1 MARLGGRMHD
11 MIRLLAR
18 FIVVPLGAAAGVVAA
33 VAVIVMAHWNAL
45 VAAANADPQGQ
56 QDYLF
61 ALVAAGPA
69 LVWLLS
75 AWAVHM
81 APPAAI
87 GIVISEALAIRSW
100 LFHAANGA
108 LASWIGWA
116 LTQDLADDQY
126 DYRFLDEPRI
136 LVAAGLA
143 AGLAYWL
150 VAGWTAGFWR
160 PVRTPR
166 PAPPP

>member
-1 MARLGGRMHD
+1 MDDVIRLFARL
-11 MIRLLAR
+11 IL
-18 FIVVPLGAAAGVVAA
+18 VPLGAAAGVAAA
-33 VAVIVMAHWNAL
+33 VVVIVMAHWNAL
-45 VAAANADPQGQ
+45 VAVANADSQAQ

-81 APPAAI
+81 AAPAAI
-87 GIVISEALAIRSW
+87 GILISEALAIRSW
-100 LFHAANGA
+100 LFHAGNCA

-116 LTQDLADDQY
+116 LTQDLDDDRY
-126 DYRFLDEPRI
+126 DYGSGYAFLAEPRI

-143 AGLAYWL
+143 AGLAYWV

-166 PAPPP
+166 PAPPR

>member
-1 MARLGGRMHD
+1 MHDVIRLFARL
-11 MIRLLAR
+11 IL
-18 FIVVPLGAAAGVVAA
+18 VPLGAAAGVAAA
-33 VAVIVMAHWNAL
+33 VAVILMAHWNAL
-45 VAAANADPQGQ
+45 TAAADADPQGQ

-81 APPAAI
+81 AAPAAI

-108 LASWIGWA
+108 LASWIGWV
-116 LTQDLADDQY
+116 LTQNPDAGDRY
-126 DYRFLDEPRI
+126 DYGFLAEPRI

-150 VAGWTAGFWR
+150 VAGWTAGFRR
-160 PVRTPR
+160 PVRAAR
-166 PAPPP
+166 PAPPT

>member
-1 MARLGGRMHD
+1 MD
-11 MIRLLAR
+11 DVIRLLAHL
-18 FIVVPLGAAAGVVAA
+18 VLVPLGAAAGIAA
-33 VAVIVMAHWNAL
+33 AAAVIVMAHWNAFT
-45 VAAANADPQGQ
+45 AAASADPQAQ
-56 QDYLF
+56 QDHLF
-61 ALVAAGPA
+61 VLVAAGPA

-75 AWAVHM
+75 TWAVNM
-81 APPAAI
+81 AASAAI

-100 LFHAANGA
+100 VFHAANGA

-116 LTQDLADDQY
+116 LTQDIANDYRY
-126 DYRFLDEPRI
+126 DYRFLAEPRI
-136 LVAAGLA
+136 LIAAGLA

-150 VAGWTAGFWR
+150 VAGWTAGFRR

>member
-1 MARLGGRMHD
+1 V
-11 MIRLLAR
+11 IRLLAR
-18 FIVVPLGAAAGVVAA
+18 LILVPLGAAAGIAAA

-45 VAAANADPQGQ
+45 TAAANADPQGQ

-81 APPAAI
+81 AAPAAI

-116 LTQDLADDQY
+116 LTQNLDAGDRHDYGFLA
-126 DYRFLDEPRI
+126 EPRI

-150 VAGWTAGFWR
+150 VAGWTAGFGR
-160 PVRTPR
+160 PMRAR
-166 PAPPP
+166 PAPPS

>member
-1 MARLGGRMHD
+1 MERPH
-11 MIRLLAR
+11 
-18 FIVVPLGAAAGVVAA
+18 AAAD
-33 VAVIVMAHWNAL
+33 
-45 VAAANADPQGQ
+45 ADPQGQ

-81 APPAAI
+81 AAPAAI

-108 LASWIGWA
+108 LASWIGWV
-116 LTQDLADDQY
+116 LTQNPDAGDRY
-126 DYRFLDEPRI
+126 DYGFLAEPRI

-150 VAGWTAGFWR
+150 VAGWTAGFRR
-160 PVRTPR
+160 PVRAPR
-166 PAPPP
+166 PAPPDLTEPEFSTMPERLPSHRRSSVNLSMSP

>member
-1 MARLGGRMHD
+1 MD
-11 MIRLLAR
+11 DVIRLFGRL
-18 FIVVPLGAAAGVVAA
+18 ILVPLGAAAGMAAA

-45 VAAANADPQGQ
+45 MAVANADPQGQ

-75 AWAVHM
+75 AWAVNM
-81 APPAAI
+81 AAPAAI

-100 LFHAANGA
+100 LFHAAIGA
-108 LASWIGWA
+108 RASWIGWA
-116 LTQDLADDQY
+116 LTQDLGDDYRY
-126 DYRFLDEPRI
+126 DYRFLAEPRTLI
-136 LVAAGLA
+136 AAGLA